1 MKIVFTGGGSGGH
14 IFPIIAIVQELKK
27 IYRGDDLQLYFIGPK
42 GEIPFSYLTEEGI
55 KVKKILAGKFR
66 RYFNPLSFLQNLIDI
81 FFKVPIGIAQSFFYI
96 FFLAPDLIFSK
107 GGYGSL
113 PVVLTGYLLGTP
125 IIIHES
131 DVVPGLVNR
140 FLSKFAMEIFVSFPV
155 EKIKYLP
162 KEKMIFVGNP
172 IRLDIL
178 GIDKKDGSNFFSIK
192 SRKPVILILGGSQGS
207 QRINEVIFDILNELL
222 IDFEVIHQVGQ
233 NNFKEA
239 EYFVEVIIDKKLR
252 ENYHY
257 YSFLNI
263 KELSLALNLADLV
276 ISRSGS
282 GSISEIAAVGKPS
295 ILVPLPE
302 SAQNHQLENAYL
314 YAQRGACIVIEE
326 NNLTPH
332 FLLEKLKYLFSHP
345 SRLKEMAEKA
355 QEFAK
360 IRAGEIIAQ
369 YIVAYLTP

>member
-27 IYRGDDLQLYFIGPK
+27 IYRGDDLELYFIGPK
-42 GEIPFSYLTEEGI
+42 GEIPFSYLSEEGI

-66 RYFNPLSFLQNLIDI
+66 RYFNPLSFLQNFVDI
-81 FFKVPIGIAQSFFYI
+81 FFKIPIGIVQSFFYI

-113 PVVLTGYLLGTP
+113 PVVLTGHLLGTP

-131 DVVPGLVNR
+131 DIVPGLVNR

-155 EKIKYLP
+155 EKTKYLP
-162 KEKMIFVGNP
+162 KERMIFVGNP
-172 IRLDIL
+172 IRSEIL
-178 GIDKKDGSNFFSIK
+178 GNDKKEAFSFFSIK
-192 SRKPVILILGGSQGS
+192 SQKPIILILGGSQGS

-222 IDFEVIHQVGQ
+222 INFEIIHQVGQ

-239 EYFVEVIIDKKLR
+239 KYFTEAIINKELR
-252 ENYHY
+252 ESYHCY
-257 YSFLNI
+257 PFLNM
-263 KELSLALNLADLV
+263 KELALALNLADLV
-276 ISRSGS
+276 ISRAGS
-282 GSISEIAAVGKPS
+282 GSIFEIAAAGKPS

-302 SAQNHQLENAYL
+302 SAQNHQRENAYF
-314 YAQRGACIVIEE
+314 YAQKGACIVIEE

-332 FLLEKLKYLFSHP
+332 FLLERLKYLFSHP
-345 SRLKEMAEKA
+345 TRLKEMIEKS

-369 YIVAYLTP
+369 YIVSYLLS

>member
-332 FLLEKLKYLFSHP
+332 FLLKN
-345 SRLKEMAEKA
+345 
-355 QEFAK
+355 
-360 IRAGEIIAQ
+360 
-369 YIVAYLTP
+369 

>member
-81 FFKVPIGIAQSFFYI
+81 FFKIPVGIVQSFFYI

-207 QRINEVIFDILNELL
+207 QRINEVVFDILNELL

-257 YSFLNI
+257 YSFLDI

-276 ISRSGS
+276 ISRAGS